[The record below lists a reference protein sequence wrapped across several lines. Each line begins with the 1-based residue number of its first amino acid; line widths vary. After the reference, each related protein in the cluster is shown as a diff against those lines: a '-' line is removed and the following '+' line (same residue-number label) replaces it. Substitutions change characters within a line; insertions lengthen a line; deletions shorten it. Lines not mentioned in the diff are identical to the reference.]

1 MRRLPVRA
9 ALAAVVLAAAA
20 GVGHPQPAPGPP
32 QFSTRT
38 DVVLVD
44 VRVLDADGAP
54 VRDLSPGE
62 FAVRVDGRPRTVV
75 SAELVDVGGLSG
87 AGAQDVTIAPPEDA
101 GYSSNQATGRLSALF
116 VFDLASFRPGE
127 ERPAVVA
134 ALGLFDDLPAA
145 TRVGVA
151 TIPPP
156 GPLAWFPPDRAEVRG
171 MMAGV
176 IGTKMESAGILSL
189 GLAESL
195 RAARGDRSAFQQI
208 VQRECLAQAAPPT
221 GAAGAA
227 ALASRTQ
234 CDQPGYEPD
243 CPCAVQ
249 SRLKAEVGAVSNA
262 IRRDADDRARAL
274 LRLFDRL
281 RALAGPKLVVLVSQ
295 GILLDGLPID
305 APVLAAAAGLADA
318 RVHVISVE
326 GSTYDASSRERPTE
340 RLEVR
345 SLARQGLDQ
354 LADVLG
360 ARVTHAMGQVGP
372 QLERVMAENAVSWRV
387 AVSAVPADLDGKPH
401 RLEVKVQRAGAAVLA
416 RSHFIRDAPA
426 TPADA
431 TPDVRLRR
439 AIESAVPMT
448 ELPMRLTHSARGGEG
463 GAVQLEIAG
472 DVLVAGDGSGT
483 RAQFVVA
490 DASGR
495 VVANGARALDP
506 GEADARGRIPFA
518 AAASVVPGRYLVK
531 VAAVSSDGRLG
542 SVDRLVDLSA
552 LGADAGGGVATPGA
566 TASGTATGTRAA
578 LLQLPPLV
586 PAFHR
591 QAVLRGDPLRLALAQ
606 LAERPAASAPG
617 VTGALKAAEGGSF
630 PAPDGGDVPSGDPPD
645 PALAA
650 MLRGLGLLEA
660 DRTND
665 ALTQFKA
672 ALDDSPDLSAALV
685 YAGACYAATGH
696 DREAA
701 GAWQTALIDDPT
713 ARPIYTL
720 LIDALLRLGDHARA
734 RDVLARA
741 SARWPSDLELAR
753 RQVIALAAAG
763 DRDQARARL
772 DELVA
777 IAPDDGA
784 AACLGFQLDA
794 PVPARAAAPVP
805 ERLRTLARACAAA
818 SSEPLAPVAAAW
830 LRSVGDAPK

>member
-1 MRRLPVRA
+1 MRRPTVRA
-9 ALAAVVLAAAA
+9 SLAVVALAAAT
-20 GVGHPQPAPGPP
+20 GVGHAQPAPAPP

-44 VRVLDADGAP
+44 VRVLGADGAP
-54 VRDLSPGE
+54 LRDLSPGE

-75 SAELVDVGGLSG
+75 SAELADVGGLSG
-87 AGAQDVTIAPPEDA
+87 AGAPDVTPAAPEDA

-134 ALGLFDDLPAA
+134 ALGLFDDLPVA

-156 GPLAWFPPDRAEVRG
+156 GPMAWFPPDRTEVRG

-176 IGTKMESAGILSL
+176 IGTKPESVGIVSL

-208 VQRECLAQAAPPT
+208 VQRECLAQAAPTT

-227 ALASRTQ
+227 ALASRSQ

-249 SRLKAEVGAVSNA
+249 SRLKAEVGAVANA

-326 GSTYDASSRERPTE
+326 GSTYDASSRDRPTE

-354 LADVLG
+354 LAAVLG

-448 ELPMRLTHSARGGEG
+448 GLPVRLTHSARAGEG
-463 GAVQLEIAG
+463 GVVQLQIAG

-483 RAQFVVA
+483 RVQFVVA

-495 VVANGARALDP
+495 VVASGSRALET

-518 AAASVVPGRYLVK
+518 AGASVTPGRYLVK
-531 VAAVSSDGRLG
+531 VAAVSGDGRIG
-542 SVDRLVDLSA
+542 SVDRLVDVTA
-552 LGADAGGGVATPGA
+552 PGA
-566 TASGTATGTRAA
+566 GASGAVAAATDVGAA
-578 LLQLPPLV
+578 PLRLPPLV

-617 VTGALKAAEGGSF
+617 VTGVLKAAAGGSF

-701 GAWQTALIDDPT
+701 GAWQTALIDDPA
-713 ARPIYTL
+713 ARPVYTL
-720 LIDALLRLGDHARA
+720 LVDALLRLGDHARA

-741 SARWPSDLELAR
+741 SARWPADAELAR
-753 RQVIALAAAG
+753 RHVIALAAAG
-763 DRDQARARL
+763 DREQARARL

-777 IAPDDGA
+777 IAPDDGG

-805 ERLRTLARACAAA
+805 DRLRRLARTCAAA
-818 SSEPLAPVAAAW
+818 SSEPLAPLAAVW
-830 LRSVGDAPK
+830 LRSVGDAPQ